1 MQTEAQLLRT
11 IHEAKAVLHDLQD
24 ECHPRPPR
32 AEERLLRAEET
43 IEAMD
48 VAAALLAQIE
58 QELDKLNGTD
68 KWPKALEIAFNPC
81 DLDGYHLVAEY
92 YRRLDAIRAL

>member
-24 ECHPRPPR
+24 QYHPRPPR
-32 AEERLLRAEET
+32 AEDRLLRAEET

-48 VAAALLAQIE
+48 AASALLAQVE
-58 QELDKLNGTD
+58 QELDKLTGTD
-68 KWPKALEIAFNPC
+68 KWPQALEIAFKPC
-81 DLDGYHLVAEY
+81 DLDGYRRVAEY

>member
-11 IHEAKAVLHDLQD
+11 IHEAKAVLRDLKDQY
-24 ECHPRPPR
+24 HPRPPR
-32 AEERLLRAEET
+32 AEEQLHRAEET

-48 VAAALLAQIE
+48 VAAGLLAQVE
-58 QELDKLNGTD
+58 KEVDKHLGTD
-68 KWPKALEIAFNPC
+68 KWPLALEIAFKVC

-92 YRRLDAIRAL
+92 YRRLDALRAL